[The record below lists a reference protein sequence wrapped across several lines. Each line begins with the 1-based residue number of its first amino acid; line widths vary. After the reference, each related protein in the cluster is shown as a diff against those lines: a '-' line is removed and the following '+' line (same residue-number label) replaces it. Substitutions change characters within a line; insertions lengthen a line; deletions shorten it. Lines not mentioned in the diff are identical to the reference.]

1 MTVSTIPGTQI
12 SQAETKT
19 ASKQSLTALADFDGF
34 LKLFVTQLKY
44 QDPLSPASQ
53 EDFLAQTAQFSS
65 VEQLFALNQKMGD
78 FSQASRMS
86 AASLIG
92 RRVEGTA
99 RDAEGVEAPVT
110 GLVAQVEYGKSGE
123 LLLGLQDGSSL
134 AFTSVTAIAEA

>member
-12 SQAETKT
+12 SQAETQSTTK
-19 ASKQSLTALADFDGF
+19 KSLTALADFDGF

-65 VEQLFALNQKMGD
+65 VEQLFALNQKMGE

-92 RRVEGTA
+92 RKVEGTA
-99 RDAEGVEAPVT
+99 RDDKGTESPVT
-110 GLVAQVEYGKSGE
+110 GLVAQIEYGKNGE
-123 LLLGLQDGSSL
+123 LLLGLQDGSSV
-134 AFTSVTAIAEA
+134 AFANVTAVAEA